1 MIAAFYKIP
10 IGNVTK
16 LMLNFFD
23 NGKYVRHYE
32 NFQLYLRLG
41 CQIWHVKENRSREE
55 WWERWKSVVQINEQW

>member
-1 MIAAFYKIP
+1 MVSKYQLMIAASYKIP

-16 LMLNFFD
+16 LMPNFFD

-41 CQIWHVKENRSREE
+41 FKFDT
-55 WWERWKSVVQINEQW
+55 

>member
-1 MIAAFYKIP
+1 MVSKYQLMIDALYKIP

-16 LMLNFFD
+16 LMPDFFD

-41 CQIWHVKENRSREE
+41 FKFDT
-55 WWERWKSVVQINEQW
+55 